1 MSDSILLDRSDYALF
16 EEFVDKLLTIEKEQK
31 LLSSD
36 RKELVA
42 DYKDRLDVKE
52 VLAAVRI
59 AKIKA
64 KLSSSDEEIE
74 NMVNVVKKN
83 ITV

>member
-1 MSDSILLDRSDYALF
+1 MSESKTTF

>member
-1 MSDSILLDRSDYALF
+1 MSESKTIF

>member
-1 MSDSILLDRSDYALF
+1 MSESGTMF

-31 LLSSD
+31 LLSAD

-42 DYKDRLDVKE
+42 EYKDRLDVKE

-74 NMVNVVKKN
+74 NMVNAVKRN
-83 ITV
+83 ISV

>member
-1 MSDSILLDRSDYALF
+1 MSESKTIF

-36 RKELVA
+36 RKELVT
-42 DYKDRLDVKE
+42 DYKDRLNVKE

>member
-1 MSDSILLDRSDYALF
+1 MSESGTVF

-31 LLSSD
+31 LLSVD

-42 DYKDRLDVKE
+42 EYKDRLDVKE

-74 NMVNVVKKN
+74 NMVNVVKRN
-83 ITV
+83 ISV